1 MKWGSSGIP
10 IVDLSPFF
18 RSDGDG
24 DEGEKKKSMQVI
36 AEACSE
42 YGFFQIVNNGVP
54 LDLMSRALELST
66 TWFQNNPDEEKLM
79 SLPPSHLPLPAG
91 YGRQPEHL
99 PDKNE
104 YLILFPPNSGFN
116 VYPQNP
122 PQFKHI
128 CLSTR
133 THQTLHCVCKNLCLN
148 IRCCF

>member
-1 MKWGSSGIP
+1 MGSSGIP

-24 DEGEKKKSMQVI
+24 DEGDKKKSMQVI

-42 YGFFQIVNNGVP
+42 YGFFQIVNHGVP

-79 SLPPSHLPLPAG
+79 SRPPSHLPLPAG
-91 YGRQPEHL
+91 YGRQPEHS

-104 YLILFPPNSGFN
+104 YLMLFPPNSGFN
-116 VYPQNP
+116 VYPRNP
-122 PQFKHI
+122 PQFKYVW
-128 CLSTR
+128 LSTR
-133 THQTLHCVCKNLCLN
+133 THQPLHCVCINLCVN